1 MLDNTYIYTLCAGVY
16 RVRRVGHL
24 QLGIHRDP
32 GQGPGQRLAAG
43 GRPALGKTY
52 CQGRG
57 TGPWKVHGNR

>member
-43 GRPALGKTY
+43 GQPALGKNGN
-52 CQGRG
+52 QRPGI
-57 TGPWKVHGNR
+57 GPWPFHCNW